1 MKKIKKMEQ
10 KIKLNWKKF
19 SNTST
24 FQILFDKENTL
35 FLQNIFSHKLT
46 EFEIE
51 NLPSFYIISFVEV
64 LQNYIF
70 YFLKNEQGE
79 NGINNVPNECEKLI
93 NSQNEKIEELKEKI
107 INFQEVINQKDIA
120 LNNTHKILT
129 SIYNRYNQL
138 EQEYQTKIEK
148 LEKEL
153 EEKEDDCKFMEDKLI
168 DTFSYLNKFVT
179 VPKIDMESFRKKEK
193 NEIKNKDRSQKYLY
207 SVKTYLE
214 EKNKN
219 QENNVKKQTTLS
231 PNNKKKKIDKNN
243 IE

>member
-1 MKKIKKMEQ
+1 MEQ

-64 LQNYIF
+64 LQNYIY

-79 NGINNVPNECEKLI
+79 KGINNVPNECEKLI

-138 EQEYQTKIEK
+138 DQEYQTKIEK

>member
-1 MKKIKKMEQ
+1 MEQ

-64 LQNYIF
+64 LQNYIY

-138 EQEYQTKIEK
+138 DQEYQTKIEI

>member
-1 MKKIKKMEQ
+1 MEQ

-64 LQNYIF
+64 LQNYIY

-79 NGINNVPNECEKLI
+79 NGINNVPNEYEKLI

-138 EQEYQTKIEK
+138 DQDYQTKIEK

-193 NEIKNKDRSQKYLY
+193 NEIKNKDRSQKYLC

>member
-1 MKKIKKMEQ
+1 MEQ

-64 LQNYIF
+64 LQNYIY
-70 YFLKNEQGE
+70 YFLKNEKGE
-79 NGINNVPNECEKLI
+79 NGINNVPNEYEKLI

-138 EQEYQTKIEK
+138 DQEYQTKIEK

>member
-1 MKKIKKMEQ
+1 MEQ

-64 LQNYIF
+64 LQNYIY

-138 EQEYQTKIEK
+138 DQEYQTKIEK

-153 EEKEDDCKFMEDKLI
+153 EEKEEDCKFMEDKLI

-193 NEIKNKDRSQKYLY
+193 NEIKNKDRSQKYLF

>member
-1 MKKIKKMEQ
+1 MEQ

-64 LQNYIF
+64 LQNYIY

-79 NGINNVPNECEKLI
+79 NGINNVPNEYEKLI

-138 EQEYQTKIEK
+138 DQEYQTKIEK

>member
-1 MKKIKKMEQ
+1 MEQ

-64 LQNYIF
+64 LQNYIY

-79 NGINNVPNECEKLI
+79 NGINNVPNEYEKLI

-138 EQEYQTKIEK
+138 DQEYQTKIEK

-193 NEIKNKDRSQKYLY
+193 NEIKNKDRSQKYLC

>member
-1 MKKIKKMEQ
+1 MEQ

-64 LQNYIF
+64 LQNYIY

-79 NGINNVPNECEKLI
+79 NGINNVPNEYAKLI

-138 EQEYQTKIEK
+138 DQEYQTKIEK

-193 NEIKNKDRSQKYLY
+193 NEIKNKDRSQKFLY